1 MLDWENL
8 RHLAALAKGGSLSAA
23 ARLLDVEHATVA
35 RRIAALEAA
44 LDVRVV
50 DRRGRKLLLTA
61 EGERLATIAERME
74 REAMTAERL
83 AASSRQGIS
92 GTVTL
97 SAPPAYA
104 AAALVAPIARLQL
117 EQPDLTIEL
126 IGEARKA
133 SLERREADLAIRLDR
148 PREGNLSIVRLG
160 TITFR
165 LYASKGYAATTVPAN
180 WTFIGY
186 GDELMRDAPPSRH
199 LQTLKAGRPVR
210 FLANTTE
217 IQLSAAR
224 AGMGIALLPDFLNA
238 EAEGLV
244 VVGDDTPP
252 LQRELWLVIHTDVRT
267 APAVRAV
274 ADVLKSAYQHA

>member
-35 RRIAALEAA
+35 RRIAALETE
-44 LDVRVV
+44 LNVRVV

-61 EGERLATIAERME
+61 EGERLAGIADRME
-74 REAMTAERL
+74 REALAAERL
-83 AASSRQGIS
+83 AASSRHGIS
-92 GTVTL
+92 GKVTL

-104 AAALVAPIARLQL
+104 AAALVAPLARLQDEHPEL
-117 EQPDLTIEL
+117 SIEV
-126 IGEARKA
+126 IGEVRKA
-133 SLERREADLAIRLDR
+133 SLERREADIAVRLDR
-148 PREGNLSIVRLG
+148 PRDGDLSIVRLG
-160 TITFR
+160 TITFH
-165 LYASKGYAATTVPAN
+165 LYASPGYAAATPTAH

-186 GDELMRDAPPSRH
+186 GDELMRDAPQSRH
-199 LQTLKAGRPVR
+199 LHQLKDGRPIR

-224 AGMGIALLPDFLNA
+224 AGAGVALLPDFVAGND
-238 EAEGLV
+238 GSLV
-244 VVGDDTPP
+244 VVGNIAP
-252 LQRELWLVIHTDVRT
+252 LQREIWLVVHTDVRT

-274 ADVLKSAYQHA
+274 VDALKAAHQVA